1 MATRGSI
8 SILVL
13 MAVLTAFCLAGCG
26 GGGGSVTP
34 PMETVAAT
42 PVFNPAPGSFT
53 AAQSVSITD
62 ATTAASIYY
71 TTDGTTPTAAS
82 KLYSNPIAV
91 TSTMTVQAIATA
103 SGFSTSSVAG
113 GTYTISLPVAA
124 TPKFSPA
131 PGTYSSSQ
139 SVALSDTTAGAAIY
153 YTTDGSTPTTSSAL
167 YANPITVASTTTIQA
182 IATATGYAAS
192 SVASG
197 TYTIS
202 LPATATPAFS
212 PAPGSYAS
220 AQSVTLSDTT
230 AGAAIYYT
238 KDGSTPTTSST
249 QYAGAIDVTAD
260 TTINAIAVASG
271 YTRSAVAT
279 GAYTITGPAV
289 SVVLSTH
296 DQTQLMAPQP
306 GVTFTTTTAGSNKVI
321 VDETQQY
328 QPIEGFGAA
337 FTDSAAYLLE
347 KVTPASAL
355 PAALKDLF
363 TRNGNGIGLSFMR
376 NPMGATDIARSVYSF
391 DDQSVGAADAT
402 LADFSIAH
410 DQAYIIPLILS
421 AKALNP
427 QMKIMANPWSPPGW
441 MKTNDSML
449 GGNLLA
455 SAETPFANYFV
466 KYIQA
471 YQAAGIPIDYISLQN
486 EPLNITTA
494 YPSMGLDAPTELTV
508 LRDYLLPALASNN
521 LTTKVFVYDHN
532 WDTPAYPETVFADP
546 TVLASAQVAGTAWH
560 GYAGTPGAQQ
570 TVQNDFPMKGT
581 WETEHSGGTWQTDQ
595 YTTDFI
601 EITQVMRNSAR
612 SFVKWSLALDENLG
626 PNLTQVG
633 GGLGGC
639 NTCTPIVTV
648 NSQTGAVT
656 KDIEYYTLGH
666 YSKFVLPGATR
677 IYSSNATTIA
687 SVAFQNPDG
696 SKALFAFND
705 STASQTFQAQWGT
718 QSFSYTLPALG
729 AATFTWAGTQ
739 TGMADVAATS
749 QIQGSSYDSESGL
762 ETETTGDTTGVY
774 DLGYVAPDA
783 YAVYDNVDFG
793 GGVTQVSVREASGG
807 AGGTL
812 ELHLDSVGGTLIST
826 VNLPITGGWQTW
838 QTLSGTVSGATGVH
852 TLYLV
857 FRGTDAGIANLNWFQ
872 FQ

>member
-1 MATRGSI
+1 
-8 SILVL
+8 
-13 MAVLTAFCLAGCG
+13 
-26 GGGGSVTP
+26 
-34 PMETVAAT
+34 
-42 PVFNPAPGSFT
+42 
-53 AAQSVSITD
+53 
-62 ATTAASIYY
+62 
-71 TTDGTTPTAAS
+71 
-82 KLYSNPIAV
+82 
-91 TSTMTVQAIATA
+91 
-103 SGFSTSSVAG
+103 
-113 GTYTISLPVAA
+113 
-124 TPKFSPA
+124 
-131 PGTYSSSQ
+131 
-139 SVALSDTTAGAAIY
+139 
-153 YTTDGSTPTTSSAL
+153 
-167 YANPITVASTTTIQA
+167 
-182 IATATGYAAS
+182 
-192 SVASG
+192 
-197 TYTIS
+197 
-202 LPATATPAFS
+202 
-212 PAPGSYAS
+212 
-220 AQSVTLSDTT
+220 
-230 AGAAIYYT
+230 
-238 KDGSTPTTSST
+238 
-249 QYAGAIDVTAD
+249 
-260 TTINAIAVASG
+260 
-271 YTRSAVAT
+271 
-279 GAYTITGPAV
+279 
-289 SVVLSTH
+289 
-296 DQTQLMAPQP
+296 
-306 GVTFTTTTAGSNKVI
+306 
-321 VDETQQY
+321 
-328 QPIEGFGAA
+328 
-337 FTDSAAYLLE
+337 
-347 KVTPASAL
+347 
-355 PAALKDLF
+355 
-363 TRNGNGIGLSFMR
+363 
-376 NPMGATDIARSVYSF
+376 
-391 DDQSVGAADAT
+391 
-402 LADFSIAH
+402 
-410 DQAYIIPLILS
+410 
-421 AKALNP
+421 
-427 QMKIMANPWSPPGW
+427 
-441 MKTNDSML
+441 
-449 GGNLLA
+449 
-455 SAETPFANYFV
+455 
-466 KYIQA
+466 
-471 YQAAGIPIDYISLQN
+471 
-486 EPLNITTA
+486 
-494 YPSMGLDAPTELTV
+494 
-508 LRDYLLPALASNN
+508 LLPALASNN